1 LISLGVGAF
10 ATVGTIVW
18 YFSDTG
24 GSSSETTGDSS
35 ARRQA
40 RLTPLFSR
48 DLNGVLVDFTF

>member
-24 GSSSETTGDSS
+24 GSSTETAGGSS
-35 ARRQA
+35 TRRQA
-40 RLTPLFSR
+40 RITPMFSR
-48 DLNGVLVDFTF
+48 DLNGVLVDVSF